1 MDRIKVLSKDVN
13 NIIDKYLLPN
23 VNRKIHLK
31 ELKSKIFHIKYSFDK
46 AVNDRIIKHVKLK
59 RFKSGW
65 TYVQN

>member
-13 NIIDKYLLPN
+13 NIIDKYLLP
-23 VNRKIHLK
+23 RYKRIYLK

-46 AVNDRIIKHVKLK
+46 AVNDRIIRHVKLK